1 MQNILHLYFEMLNIV
16 HKFVLIKLSSQL
28 KTFKNT
34 KFRNTMSKILAP
46 DVKAKLSS
54 EQTKMKIA
62 LELEIAYVTLI
73 RWLKTNHRNLTLD
86 RTKEVF
92 SKHTGVPVEDLF
104 EKQHA

>member
-1 MQNILHLYFEMLNIV
+1 
-16 HKFVLIKLSSQL
+16 
-28 KTFKNT
+28 
-34 KFRNTMSKILAP
+34 MSKILTQ

-86 RTKEVF
+86 RTKEVI
-92 SKHTGVPVEDLF
+92 SKYTEVPVEDLF

>member
-1 MQNILHLYFEMLNIV
+1 M
-16 HKFVLIKLSSQL
+16 SSHL

-34 KFRNTMSKILAP
+34 KFKNTMSKILTSE
-46 DVKAKLSS
+46 VRERLRS

-92 SKHTGVPVEDLF
+92 SKHTGVPIEDLF
-104 EKQHA
+104 EKELA

>member
-1 MQNILHLYFEMLNIV
+1 M
-16 HKFVLIKLSSQL
+16 SSHL

-34 KFRNTMSKILAP
+34 KFRNTMSKILTSE
-46 DVKAKLSS
+46 VRERLRS

-92 SKHTGVPVEDLF
+92 SKHTGVPIEDLF
-104 EKQHA
+104 EKELA

>member
-1 MQNILHLYFEMLNIV
+1 
-16 HKFVLIKLSSQL
+16 
-28 KTFKNT
+28 
-34 KFRNTMSKILAP
+34 MSKILALE
-46 DVKAKLSS
+46 VREKLRS

-92 SKHTGVPVEDLF
+92 SKHTGVPIEDLF
-104 EKQHA
+104 EKELA

>member
-1 MQNILHLYFEMLNIV
+1 MKNILHLYFEMKNIL

-34 KFRNTMSKILAP
+34 KFKNTMSKILAP

>member
-1 MQNILHLYFEMLNIV
+1 
-16 HKFVLIKLSSQL
+16 
-28 KTFKNT
+28 
-34 KFRNTMSKILAP
+34 MSKILTSE
-46 DVKAKLSS
+46 VRERLRS

-92 SKHTGVPVEDLF
+92 SKHTGVPIEDLF
-104 EKQHA
+104 EKELA

>member
-1 MQNILHLYFEMLNIV
+1 
-16 HKFVLIKLSSQL
+16 
-28 KTFKNT
+28 
-34 KFRNTMSKILAP
+34 MSKILTQ

-86 RTKEVF
+86 RTKEVI
-92 SKHTGVPVEDLF
+92 SKYTEIPVEDLF